1 MSRRWISVELLF
13 GQDPNWYTSVNPY
26 GYDTAYGF
34 MPTDY
39 SYWHWGPDEMLDA
52 TNLPPGY
59 ANGAAYASA
68 SISNSFSDLAGWGL
82 TNSSGLRTWVSPNFN
97 ATREP
102 SYQIEQQLGIKTTG
116 EEKLGPFPSWVLS
129 TQTPD
134 KRYPFIT
141 LPPSDWFIGNQIG
154 QSLETGHTIFSVQ
167 NAVDYY
173 YNLGA
178 LINLYSHSSS
188 AGNAGAAGPQQ
199 AECVTYA
206 MNSSLHPR
214 LWAANSIGIYQWWLQ
229 RSNAQITAA
238 TFTTNGSQS
247 QVTIKISG
255 ATGTNTA
262 VEILIPGAPF
272 TINQVLTNGVPANT
286 NIFWT
291 NGQMVKVLVGTS
303 VTNAVINYTIY
314 PSVQSGFYTTQ
325 EGTLLSVT
333 VPGVLTNAVGGSGPL
348 TALLASGPANGALT
362 LNANGSFIY
371 TPSNSFVG
379 IDSFNY
385 QATDGSLTSGVATVT
400 IDVTP
405 PGDLFFDNFARSA
418 NDLNAFFP
426 WIIED
431 GTWTLTNNEL
441 QVIGNG
447 LPGYYGNVYLGENW
461 TDYRVQGQIQFSSTN
476 MWAGGVGGRLN
487 LVTGG
492 HYAAWVYPEG
502 SQGANYPPNVG
513 VTGIPVLKL
522 IKFQNWQADSSQFA
536 VMQQVTLPPVGTNV
550 HTVALAFQGT
560 NINVYFDNALEIS
573 TNDSISPFTSGGI
586 TLDAASYP
594 TPDTMS
600 VDSVVVTTLPL
611 AANNDSYSTAVNTTL
626 TVGAPGVLAND
637 VGTGLTAALV
647 SGPADGI
654 LTFNGDGSFAYTPTN
669 NFIGVDSFT
678 YQASN
683 GQTNSNI
690 ATVSIAVTQEP
701 PDPINATND
710 NYSVGENTPLNV
722 AAPGVLANDS
732 GGSGPLTALLGSGP
746 ANGTLTLNSDGS
758 FTYTPSNNFA
768 GIDSFNYQA
777 TDGSI
782 TSSVAT
788 VTIDVTPLGDLFYDT
803 FGRSTNDLN
812 SLFPWIVFDGTWA
825 ITNDVLTG
833 QSADGTYGRIYINN
847 PAWTD
852 YTVQEQ
858 FQFSTANGWGGGVGG
873 RLDPTTGAH
882 YAAWVYPDGS
892 GGGPNVL
899 KLFKFSDW
907 GDYTILQ
914 TANLSSV
921 GTGTHTLTLT
931 LQSSNITVS
940 LDGTLEISTN
950 DSSPFTSGG
959 ISVDMATVGTPY
971 TFGVDNVTVT
981 TLPAVANNDSYS
993 VPEDTTLTV
1002 EAPGVL
1008 GNDVGSGLTAVP
1020 VGGPANGVLTLN
1032 PDGSFSYTPNNGFLG
1047 MDTFTYEAS
1056 NGQTNSNVATVSITV
1071 TPNPVVANNQS
1082 FSTFENSILT
1092 VGAPG
1097 VLTNDS
1103 GGSGNLT
1110 ALLVSGP
1117 ANGVLTL
1124 NGDGSFAYT
1133 TTNNFVG
1140 VDSFNYEATDG
1151 SITSGVA
1158 TVAIDVTPPGEQFY
1172 DNFTRSGPGSN
1183 SLLPWIVF
1191 NGAGVNGTWAI
1202 TNGVLTGQSVDGD
1215 YGYIYINNPNWTDYS
1230 VQGQIQFSTTD
1241 AWGGGIGGRLDPTTG
1256 AHYAAWVYPDSA
1268 GGGPNV
1274 TLWKFSDWTTP
1285 TLMQTVTLPPAGTTV
1300 HTVELTF
1307 QGANLN
1313 VYFDNTLE
1321 ISTTDS
1327 TSPFT
1332 SGGISVDMATIGSSY
1347 TFGVSNVTVTSL
1359 LTGQTINFGALSS
1372 QTYGNAPFTV
1382 SATASSGLPVSLNI
1396 LSGPATISGNT
1407 ITITGAGTV
1416 TVQASQAGNTTYQA
1430 ATNVDQSF
1438 TVFPAGLTVSGV
1450 TAQDKVY
1457 DGTTNAT
1464 LSGTA
1469 TLNGVVNGDDV
1480 SLVTG
1485 AVTAAFADPDTGTDL
1500 PVTVSGYAI
1509 TGADAGNYTL
1519 TQPAGLTANI
1529 TAATL
1534 TYTAT
1539 PGGHDLRDGSAG
1551 VLSGSVSGFVGT
1563 DTQGSAT
1570 TGTLT
1575 FTTMATSSSG
1585 AASYA
1590 INGSGLTANNGNY
1603 TFVQAAGNA
1612 TALTIG
1618 ALPVNLT
1625 GTRPYDGTTA
1635 VAAGILSVGN
1645 KAGSDDVTVAS
1656 GGGTRAGA
1664 AVGSEAI
1671 TSLGTLTLGG
1681 ASAGNYTLSGASG
1694 SVSITA
1700 SGLAVT
1706 NLLALDKVYDGTTNA
1721 TLDATNAGLAGVL
1734 NGDSV
1739 TFVSSNAAAYF
1750 ADKKCGD
1757 QQAGHG
1763 DGSGVLV
1770 ARGQPIIHW

>member
-1 MSRRWISVELLF
+1 MARWKS
-13 GQDPNWYTSVNPY
+13 
-26 GYDTAYGF
+26 A
-34 MPTDY
+34 
-39 SYWHWGPDEMLDA
+39 
-52 TNLPPGY
+52 PP
-59 ANGAAYASA
+59 
-68 SISNSFSDLAGWGL
+68 
-82 TNSSGLRTWVSPNFN
+82 
-97 ATREP
+97 
-102 SYQIEQQLGIKTTG
+102 
-116 EEKLGPFPSWVLS
+116 
-129 TQTPD
+129 
-134 KRYPFIT
+134 
-141 LPPSDWFIGNQIG
+141 
-154 QSLETGHTIFSVQ
+154 
-167 NAVDYY
+167 
-173 YNLGA
+173 
-178 LINLYSHSSS
+178 
-188 AGNAGAAGPQQ
+188 
-199 AECVTYA
+199 
-206 MNSSLHPR
+206 
-214 LWAANSIGIYQWWLQ
+214 
-229 RSNAQITAA
+229 
-238 TFTTNGSQS
+238 
-247 QVTIKISG
+247 
-255 ATGTNTA
+255 
-262 VEILIPGAPF
+262 IP
-272 TINQVLTNGVPANT
+272 
-286 NIFWT
+286 
-291 NGQMVKVLVGTS
+291 
-303 VTNAVINYTIY
+303 
-314 PSVQSGFYTTQ
+314 
-325 EGTLLSVT
+325 
-333 VPGVLTNAVGGSGPL
+333 
-348 TALLASGPANGALT
+348 
-362 LNANGSFIY
+362 
-371 TPSNSFVG
+371 
-379 IDSFNY
+379 
-385 QATDGSLTSGVATVT
+385 
-400 IDVTP
+400 
-405 PGDLFFDNFARSA
+405 
-418 NDLNAFFP
+418 
-426 WIIED
+426 
-431 GTWTLTNNEL
+431 
-441 QVIGNG
+441 
-447 LPGYYGNVYLGENW
+447 
-461 TDYRVQGQIQFSSTN
+461 
-476 MWAGGVGGRLN
+476 
-487 LVTGG
+487 
-492 HYAAWVYPEG
+492 
-502 SQGANYPPNVG
+502 
-513 VTGIPVLKL
+513 
-522 IKFQNWQADSSQFA
+522 
-536 VMQQVTLPPVGTNV
+536 
-550 HTVALAFQGT
+550 
-560 NINVYFDNALEIS
+560 
-573 TNDSISPFTSGGI
+573 
-586 TLDAASYP
+586 
-594 TPDTMS
+594 
-600 VDSVVVTTLPL
+600 
-611 AANNDSYSTAVNTTL
+611 
-626 TVGAPGVLAND
+626 
-637 VGTGLTAALV
+637 
-647 SGPADGI
+647 
-654 LTFNGDGSFAYTPTN
+654 
-669 NFIGVDSFT
+669 
-678 YQASN
+678 
-683 GQTNSNI
+683 
-690 ATVSIAVTQEP
+690 
-701 PDPINATND
+701 
-710 NYSVGENTPLNV
+710 
-722 AAPGVLANDS
+722 
-732 GGSGPLTALLGSGP
+732 
-746 ANGTLTLNSDGS
+746 
-758 FTYTPSNNFA
+758 
-768 GIDSFNYQA
+768 
-777 TDGSI
+777 
-782 TSSVAT
+782 
-788 VTIDVTPLGDLFYDT
+788 
-803 FGRSTNDLN
+803 
-812 SLFPWIVFDGTWA
+812 
-825 ITNDVLTG
+825 
-833 QSADGTYGRIYINN
+833 
-847 PAWTD
+847 
-852 YTVQEQ
+852 
-858 FQFSTANGWGGGVGG
+858 
-873 RLDPTTGAH
+873 
-882 YAAWVYPDGS
+882 
-892 GGGPNVL
+892 
-899 KLFKFSDW
+899 
-907 GDYTILQ
+907 
-914 TANLSSV
+914 
-921 GTGTHTLTLT
+921 
-931 LQSSNITVS
+931 
-940 LDGTLEISTN
+940 
-950 DSSPFTSGG
+950 SPFTSGG

-1008 GNDVGSGLTAVP
+1008 GNDVGSGLTAVQ
-1020 VGGPANGVLTLN
+1020 VGGPTNGVLTLN

-1191 NGAGVNGTWAI
+1191 NGVGVNGTWAI

-1372 QTYGNAPFTV
+1372 QTYGNAPLTV

-1539 PGGHDLRDGSAG
+1539 PAG
-1551 VLSGSVSGFVGT
+1551 MTYGTAVPALSGSVSGFVGT

-1656 GGGTRAGA
+1656 GSGTLAGA

-1671 TSLGTLTLGG
+1671 TSFGTLTLGG

-1694 SVSITA
+1694 SVGITASGLAVTNLLALDKVYDGTTNATLDATNAGLAGVLNGDSVTLVSSNAAAYFADKNVGTNKPVTVTGLALGGVGATNYSLVTPTNVTASITPAGLTVSGVTVQDKVYDGTTNATLSGTATLNGVVNGDDVSLVTGAVTAAFADPDTGTDLPVTVSGYAITGADAGNYTLTQPAGLTANITAATLTYTATPAGMTYGTAVPALSGSVSGFVGTDTQGSATTGTLTFTTMATSSSGAASYAINGSGLTANNGNYTFVQAAGNATALTIGALPVNLTGTRPYDGTAAVAAGILSVGNKVGSDDVTVASGSGTLAGAAVASEAITSFGTLTLGGASAGNYTLSGASGLVSITA

-1739 TFVSSNAAAYF
+1739 TLVSSNAAAYF
-1750 ADKKCGD
+1750 ADKNVGTNKPVTVTGLALGGVGATNYSLVTPTNVTASITPAGLTASGVTAQDKVYDGTTNATLSGTATLNGQVSGD
-1757 QQAGHG
+1757 DVSLVTGAVTAAFADPDTGTDLPVTVSGYALTGADAGNYTLTQPAGLTADILPLVTPVFSSTAISMGSGGWQLSFSAQAGQ
-1763 DGSGVLV
+1763 SYRVLV
-1770 ARGQPIIHW
+1770 TGDLTLPFNQWTVLTNGTFGAGTVTVTDNSTNLPNRFYLIVSP